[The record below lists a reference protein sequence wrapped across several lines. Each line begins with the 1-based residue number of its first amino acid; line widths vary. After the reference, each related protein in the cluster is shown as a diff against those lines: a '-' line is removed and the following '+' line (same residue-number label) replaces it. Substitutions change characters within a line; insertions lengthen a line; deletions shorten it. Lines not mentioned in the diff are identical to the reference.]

1 MTTRW
6 PSGAVSDER
15 GVVYVEFLIA
25 VIPVWTL
32 ALSAFQLSLIS
43 AANLVVKHAA
53 DSAARSASVVLVD
66 DPSEYAG
73 EPTRSVAGSPRA
85 PAHGNRSRMERI
97 ELAARVPLLPFSPR
111 GVGLGARPTLERA
124 ISSTR
129 ALGAVL
135 LRPSEVAVT
144 FVGVE
149 GALVAGPEATVRVAY
164 LFECLVPIAR
174 RLLCNRRDALG
185 GQRELPQAAFR
196 LPAPLD
202 ERRYR
207 HLAHQTTLLIHD
219 APYEYR
225 PRGS

>member
-1 MTTRW
+1 MTTKW
-6 PSGAVSDER
+6 ASGVVSDER
-15 GVVYVEFLIA
+15 GVAYVEFLVA

-53 DSAARSASVVLVD
+53 DSAARSASVVLTD

-73 EPTRSVAGSPRA
+73 EPKRSVAGSPRA
-85 PAHGNRSRMERI
+85 PAHRSRSRLETI

-111 GVGLGARPTLERA
+111 GVGLGARPTLESA
-124 ISSTR
+124 ISSMRT
-129 ALGAVL
+129 LGAAL

-144 FVGVE
+144 FAGVDR
-149 GALVAGPEATVRVAY
+149 GLVSGPEATVRVTYA
-164 LFECLVPIAR
+164 FECLVPIAR
-174 RLLCNRRDALG
+174 RLLCHGRDTLLG
-185 GQRELPQAAFR
+185 EQELPQAASR
-196 LPAPLD
+196 LPLTLD
-202 ERRYR
+202 ESRYR
-207 HLAHQTTLLIHD
+207 FLTHQTTLLIHD